1 MSLKGLKTKDNL
13 KAAFAGE
20 SQANR
25 SYLYFTQK
33 AGVKGCNDVSAL
45 KLCDYVTKFLKQNVP
60 NEENQMILSKLP
72 SKLFFLITTV
82 FLSTITTADHHNAS
96 RESSIKMIDSSIFRI
111 DQPEIQSIRKKMQAA
126 VDGGFVSGNII
137 LVGNSEGVG
146 VLETVG
152 TQGPNQTT
160 EMNEQTLFRIY
171 SMTKPIV
178 SVTTMSMVE
187 DGLISI
193 TDPVSKYIP
202 EFAGMTIINEETGK
216 ITKAKNAMTIQHLLT
231 HESGLIYGIFD
242 PESNLGRQ
250 YFKAGSLRFDIT
262 ALELAQ
268 NLAALPLR
276 FEPGTRWHYSRSTDV
291 LGAVIEVAA
300 GKPLD
305 ALLNERIFEP
315 LGMDETTFYVDDSK
329 AERIANPVYGEMDN
343 PLNKR
348 PMLSGGGGLHSTT
361 EDYVRFAQMLLNG
374 GKYNGARIISEATL
388 EAMKQKFI
396 GDEVNRDAF
405 FYGQTGDWGL
415 GFHLQPIPGA
425 NNDGPFN
432 FGWQGVGG
440 TVFIVDPANDF
451 FMLYM
456 AQVRGGPR
464 GAPMDLTISQRA
476 VYEAMID

>member
-1 MSLKGLKTKDNL
+1 MNKTTLSHKL
-13 KAAFAGE
+13 LCLTAA
-20 SQANR
+20 
-25 SYLYFTQK
+25 L
-33 AGVKGCNDVSAL
+33 
-45 KLCDYVTKFLKQNVP
+45 
-60 NEENQMILSKLP
+60 
-72 SKLFFLITTV
+72 
-82 FLSTITTADHHNAS
+82 FLSTAAIADHHGAAH
-96 RESSIKMIDSSIFRI
+96 ESSIKMINSNNFGI
-111 DQPEIQSIRKKMQAA
+111 DQSEIQSIREKMQAA

-137 LVGNSEGVG
+137 LVGNNEGVG

-178 SVTTMSMVE
+178 SVATMSMAE

-193 TDPVSKYIP
+193 TDPVSKFIP
-202 EFAGMTIINEETGK
+202 EFANMKVINEVTGE
-216 ITKAKNAMTIQHLLT
+216 INAAKNEMTVQHLLT

-242 PESNLGRQ
+242 PESELGRQ
-250 YFKAGSLRFDIT
+250 YFQAGALRSDIT

-276 FEPGTRWHYSRSTDV
+276 FEPGSKWHYSRATDV

-305 ALLNERIFEP
+305 ALLKERIFDP
-315 LGMDETTFYVDDSK
+315 LGMNDTTFYVDASK
-329 AERIANPVYGEMDN
+329 ASRIANPIHGEMAN
-343 PLNKR
+343 PLDVQ

-361 EDYVRFAQMLLNG
+361 EDYVRFANMLLNG
-374 GKYNGARIISEATL
+374 GEYKGARIISQATL
-388 EAMKQKFI
+388 DSMNQKFI
-396 GDEVNRDAF
+396 GDDVNRDAF
-405 FYGQTGDWGL
+405 FFGPTGNWGL

-425 NNDGPFN
+425 DNDGPFN

-440 TVFIVDPANDF
+440 TVFIVDPVNDF

-464 GAPMDLTISQRA
+464 GAPMDLTLSQLA
-476 VYEAMID
+476 VYEAMLD

>member
-1 MSLKGLKTKDNL
+1 
-13 KAAFAGE
+13 
-20 SQANR
+20 
-25 SYLYFTQK
+25 
-33 AGVKGCNDVSAL
+33 
-45 KLCDYVTKFLKQNVP
+45 
-60 NEENQMILSKLP
+60 MILSKLP
-72 SKLFFLITTV
+72 RKLLCLTAAVCLTTAA
-82 FLSTITTADHHNAS
+82 IADHHGAAH
-96 RESSIKMIDSSIFRI
+96 ESSIKMIDSNNFGI
-111 DQPEIQSIRKKMQAA
+111 DQSEIQSIREQMQAA
-126 VDGGFVSGNII
+126 VDGGFVSGNIL

-187 DGLISI
+187 DGLIAI
-193 TDPVSKYIP
+193 EDPVSKYIP
-202 EFAGMTIINEETGK
+202 EFANMKVIDEETGD
-216 ITKAKNAMTIQHLLT
+216 ITPAKNEMTVQDLLT

-242 PESNLGRQ
+242 PQSDLGRQ
-250 YFKAGSLRFDIT
+250 YFEAGSLRFDIT

-276 FEPGTRWHYSRSTDV
+276 FEPGTKWHYSRSTDV

-305 ALLNERIFEP
+305 ALLNERIFQP
-315 LGMDETTFYVDDSK
+315 LGMDETTFYVDGSK
-329 AERIANPVYGEMDN
+329 ADRIANPIHGEMDD
-343 PLNKR
+343 PLNVR

-374 GKYNGARIISEATL
+374 GQYNGERIISEATL
-388 EAMKQKFI
+388 DAMNQKFI

-405 FYGQTGDWGL
+405 FYGPTGDWGL

-425 NNDGPFN
+425 DNDGPFN

-440 TVFIVDPANDF
+440 TVFIVDPVNDF

-464 GAPMDLTISQRA
+464 GAPMDLTLSQRA
-476 VYEAMID
+476 VYEAMLD